1 MSFSGQIKEELA
13 QVISSPRH
21 CQLAELAA
29 LVQFCGHI
37 EEDGSL
43 LVQSENPLVIRK
55 CFTLLKKTFKI
66 EAVAKNQM
74 QTQNYRL
81 FVTGED
87 AFRVLEALKIC
98 DTAGHP
104 VQVPVSCTN
113 VPGDGERIAGNLM
126 MRHLTDPVLIKNSC
140 CKRAYLR
147 GCYMAV
153 GSMSDPYKS
162 YHLELVCGLQ
172 AQAEQLLKI
181 LHDFSLDAKMI
192 IRKKYYV
199 VYMKEGENIAD
210 FLNITEAHKALM
222 EFENTR
228 IYKGMRNMVN
238 RKVNC
243 EAANITKTVNAA
255 TRQVEDI
262 RLIREKMGLEG
273 LPEPLRQM
281 AYVRLENPQASLGEL
296 GKLLDPPV
304 GKSGVNHRL
313 RKLGELAK
321 ELKVK

>member
-29 LVQFCGHI
+29 LVQFCGPI

-66 EAVAKNQM
+66 EAVAKSQM

-98 DTAGHP
+98 DTAGH
-104 VQVPVSCTN
+104 
-113 VPGDGERIAGNLM
+113 LM

-192 IRKKYYV
+192 VRKKYHV

>member
-1 MSFSGQIKEELA
+1 M
-13 QVISSPRH
+13 
-21 CQLAELAA
+21 
-29 LVQFCGHI
+29 
-37 EEDGSL
+37 
-43 LVQSENPLVIRK
+43 QSENPLVIRK

-66 EAVAKNQM
+66 EAVAKSQM

-98 DTAGHP
+98 DTAGH
-104 VQVPVSCTN
+104 
-113 VPGDGERIAGNLM
+113 LM

-192 IRKKYYV
+192 VRKKYYV